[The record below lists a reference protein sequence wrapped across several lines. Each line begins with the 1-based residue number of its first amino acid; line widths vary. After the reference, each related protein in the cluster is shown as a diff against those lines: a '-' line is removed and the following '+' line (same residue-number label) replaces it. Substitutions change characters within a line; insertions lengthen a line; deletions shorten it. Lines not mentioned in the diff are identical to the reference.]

1 MDRYQCDQDT
11 DATLGRGITEKM
23 KSDACC
29 HGPVVFPHWVRFP
42 WRQKTCLPRLNGWLG
57 GVDTRTSSH
66 SDILSL
72 RTPVMVSCPLWGTE
86 GSPLSVLVVSL
97 LPPGLVLLAALVQSW
112 LLSAELGVDSPSAS
126 QSMSGVA
133 GGCHGSRG
141 EHLPAALSSQ
151 SPACVEGRA
160 WCVALPLGL
169 VVITVK
175 RRAYEVLRL
184 L

>member
-1 MDRYQCDQDT
+1 MWSGYRCHPWQ
-11 DATLGRGITEKM
+11 GHHWEM

-29 HGPVVFPHWVRFP
+29 HGPVVFLHWVWFP

-66 SDILSL
+66 SNIFSL

-133 GGCHGSRG
+133 GGCHGSWG
-141 EHLPAALSSQ
+141 EHLPEALSSQ
-151 SPACVEGRA
+151 NPACVEGRA
-160 WCVALPLGL
+160 WCVALLLGL

-175 RRAYEVLRL
+175 RRAYKVLRL